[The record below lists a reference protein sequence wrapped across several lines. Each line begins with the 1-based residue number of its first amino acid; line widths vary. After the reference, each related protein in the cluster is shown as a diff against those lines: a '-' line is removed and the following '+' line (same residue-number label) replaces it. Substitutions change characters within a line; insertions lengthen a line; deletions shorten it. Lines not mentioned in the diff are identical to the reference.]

1 MFQENVSFRKRV
13 DEEATIHIVIP
24 KKWKETS
31 EPYKFCPREV
41 RVTFNNKGTI
51 SLGSL
56 PLIFT
61 CYFNLEKR
69 ILYVS
74 RLKPSE
80 DFSEKNGRIKGLV
93 DAYIHKVLIE
103 FKRQAKL
110 LAAKK
115 LVVESD
121 LPTAIDSF
129 LDLEFKVTTKG
140 EGTYVGEFEF

>member
-31 EPYKFCPREV
+31 EPYKFCPRDI
-41 RVTFNNKGTI
+41 RVLFSKTDAV
-51 SLGSL
+51 SPEAA
-56 PLIFT
+56 PLIFV
-61 CYFNLEKR
+61 CYFNLDKR
-69 ILYVS
+69 TLYVS
-74 RLKPSE
+74 RLRPSE
-80 DFSEKNGRIKGLV
+80 DFSTNNGRVKGLV

-110 LAAKK
+110 LGAKK